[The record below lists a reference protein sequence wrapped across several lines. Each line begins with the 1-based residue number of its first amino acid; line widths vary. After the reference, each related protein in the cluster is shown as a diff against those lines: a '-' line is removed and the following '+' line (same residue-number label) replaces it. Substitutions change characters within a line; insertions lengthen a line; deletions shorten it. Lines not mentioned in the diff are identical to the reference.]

1 MSDIKFDKQK
11 ACHDLAVAYALRQL
25 DSLMAKGALHGTRDE
40 LDSLMSEYCCA
51 FYYLQKWDSTAIKNY
66 LDGNI

>member
-25 DSLMAKGALHGTRDE
+25 NVQAKKASLHSSREE
-40 LDSLMSEYCCA
+40 LDCLMSEYCCA
-51 FYYLQKWDSTAIKNY
+51 FYHLQRWDSDAIKNY